1 MKNHY
6 LKICITVICLSLI
19 VFLYFFTNGFGIN
32 AKYPYGN
39 TIEEAL
45 NYYYKKGTSETGCKQ
60 TLGICDIPGNKK
72 LVFFITTQNTL
83 SSGILKKKW
92 NGKWEA
98 MRYSG
103 VIPFDFKKTAEWTNN
118 KTIPALTWAWSN
130 MEDFGLT
137 YGIVFDDNVK
147 SITVGN
153 SNGSIIRGNSGKTI
167 WYRIDNLNVPKAE
180 IKPNMDIKAYDKDRN
195 MVYSYYP
202 LNIDEVI
209 SDYIVSYNKT
219 RYLESD
225 KAFEAH
231 KLLGT
236 EEKNGLVNA
245 YIYSLY
251 EGYSFIDGKFK
262 EVSGGFLPALIVL
275 KNGSSG
281 YTAIQYKEPTDGSLF
296 APSIRKMFP
305 AKYADQV
312 LSGSVDAS
320 SELQEQINAKA
331 RKWLKAQG
339 KSEELLIR

>member
-1 MKNHY
+1 MKSNFF
-6 LKICITVICLSLI
+6 KFCIAII
-19 VFLYFFTNGFGIN
+19 IAGIAFLCFWTDCFGIN
-32 AKYPYGN
+32 AKYPYGD

-153 SNGSIIRGNSGKTI
+153 SNGVIIRGTPGKTT
-167 WYRIDNLNVPKAE
+167 WYSIDNLNVPKAE
-180 IKPNMDIKAYDKDRN
+180 IKPNMDIKAYDKDKN
-195 MVYSYYP
+195 MIYSYYP

-209 SDYIVSYNKT
+209 SDYIISYNKT

-251 EGYSFIDGKFK
+251 EGYSFVDGKFK
-262 EVSGGFLPALIVL
+262 EVSGGFLPALVVL

-281 YTAIQYKEPTDGSLF
+281 YTVIQYKEPTDGSEY

-305 AKYADQV
+305 EKYANQV
-312 LSGSVDAS
+312 LSGSVDAG
-320 SELQEQINAKA
+320 SELQEQINVKA
-331 RKWLKAQG
+331 REWLKTQG
-339 KSEELLIR
+339 KSEELLAR